1 MRKILIVEDDT
12 LLNRT
17 LGYNLASDGY
27 EITAAYNHKDAV
39 FHLKETEFDVA
50 LLDINLPDGSGLDL
64 CEEIRGRG
72 QHTYIIFITANDK
85 ESDMLKGYEA
95 GGADYVTKPFS
106 VTVLCRKVAAVFA
119 NLELR
124 TPRHD
129 LFDDGFLKIDFS
141 EQRASLAGEPL
152 DFTPK
157 EYRTLFLFVKNPRI
171 ILTKRQIL
179 EKLWDIDGD
188 FVDEH
193 TLTTIISRIRKKI
206 ETDEHMLKRN
216 GGEIKI
222 MGLDNVAD
230 EQKAKAELGVVF
242 DTNYFSDDW
251 QVTQVE
257 KSISVFYPNWKSERF
272 AEMLRKF
279 HIAPT
284 KKVKEP
290 LKKGQDKPT
299 EKQKTKQDKKEKQE
313 QADKPKQS
321 RGRKR

>member
-17 LGYNLASDGY
+17 LGYNLASEGY
-27 EITAAYNHKDAV
+27 EITAAYNRKDAV
-39 FHLKETEFDVA
+39 SHLKETEFDVA

-85 ESDMLKGYEA
+85 ESDMLKGYEV

-106 VTVLCRKVAAVFA
+106 VTVLCKKVGAVFA
-119 NLELR
+119 NMELR
-124 TPRHD
+124 APRHD

-179 EKLWDIDGD
+179 EKL
-188 FVDEH
+188 
-193 TLTTIISRIRKKI
+193 
-206 ETDEHMLKRN
+206 
-216 GGEIKI
+216 
-222 MGLDNVAD
+222 
-230 EQKAKAELGVVF
+230 
-242 DTNYFSDDW
+242 
-251 QVTQVE
+251 
-257 KSISVFYPNWKSERF
+257 
-272 AEMLRKF
+272 
-279 HIAPT
+279 
-284 KKVKEP
+284 
-290 LKKGQDKPT
+290 
-299 EKQKTKQDKKEKQE
+299 
-313 QADKPKQS
+313 
-321 RGRKR
+321 

>member
-1 MRKILIVEDDT
+1 MRKILIVEDDI

-27 EITAAYNHKDAV
+27 EVTAAYNYKDAV
-39 FHLKETEFDVA
+39 SHLKAIEFDIA

-106 VTVLCRKVAAVFA
+106 VTVLCKKVAAVFA

-129 LFDDGFLKIDFS
+129 LFDDGSLKIDFS
-141 EQRASLAGEPL
+141 EQRASLAGKPL

-206 ETDEHMLKRN
+206 ETDEHKYIKTAYGMGYQWI
-216 GGEIKI
+216 GGE
-222 MGLDNVAD
+222 
-230 EQKAKAELGVVF
+230 
-242 DTNYFSDDW
+242 
-251 QVTQVE
+251 
-257 KSISVFYPNWKSERF
+257 
-272 AEMLRKF
+272 
-279 HIAPT
+279 
-284 KKVKEP
+284 
-290 LKKGQDKPT
+290 
-299 EKQKTKQDKKEKQE
+299 
-313 QADKPKQS
+313 QA
-321 RGRKR
+321 

>member
-27 EITAAYNHKDAV
+27 NVTSAYNYKDAV
-39 FHLKETEFDVA
+39 QHLKENEFDVA

-64 CEEIRGRG
+64 CEEIQGRG

-106 VTVLCRKVAAVFA
+106 VTVLCKKGAAVVA
-119 NLELR
+119 NMELR
-124 TPRHD
+124 APRHD

-141 EQRASLAGEPL
+141 EQSSSLAGEPL

-188 FVDEH
+188 FVDQH

-206 ETDEHMLKRN
+206 ETDERKYIKTAYGIGYQWI
-216 GGEIKI
+216 GGE
-222 MGLDNVAD
+222 
-230 EQKAKAELGVVF
+230 
-242 DTNYFSDDW
+242 
-251 QVTQVE
+251 
-257 KSISVFYPNWKSERF
+257 
-272 AEMLRKF
+272 
-279 HIAPT
+279 
-284 KKVKEP
+284 
-290 LKKGQDKPT
+290 
-299 EKQKTKQDKKEKQE
+299 
-313 QADKPKQS
+313 PK
-321 RGRKR
+321 

>member
-85 ESDMLKGYEA
+85 E

-206 ETDEHMLKRN
+206 ETDEHKYIKTAYGMGYQWI
-216 GGEIKI
+216 GGE
-222 MGLDNVAD
+222 
-230 EQKAKAELGVVF
+230 
-242 DTNYFSDDW
+242 
-251 QVTQVE
+251 
-257 KSISVFYPNWKSERF
+257 
-272 AEMLRKF
+272 
-279 HIAPT
+279 
-284 KKVKEP
+284 
-290 LKKGQDKPT
+290 
-299 EKQKTKQDKKEKQE
+299 
-313 QADKPKQS
+313 QA
-321 RGRKR
+321 